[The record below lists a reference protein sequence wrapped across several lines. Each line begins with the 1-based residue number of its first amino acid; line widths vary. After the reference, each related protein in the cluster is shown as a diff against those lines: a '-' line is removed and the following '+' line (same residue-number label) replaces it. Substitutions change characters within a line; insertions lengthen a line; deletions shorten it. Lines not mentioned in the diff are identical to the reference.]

1 MASDSVESRLPP
13 EDAPVRG
20 AASRK
25 ERTHMATLFVRHPV
39 SDYAKWR
46 EVYNSVAPLQK
57 RSGVIAGAVYQAD
70 GDPNDVTVTHEF
82 GSIAEAKAFAESA
95 ELREA
100 MATAGVLGIPTVWF
114 GNKA

>member
-1 MASDSVESRLPP
+1 MESNSVESRLLL
-13 EDAPVRG
+13 EDAPARG

-25 ERTHMATLFVRHPV
+25 ERTPMATLFVRHPV

-46 EVYNSVAPLQK
+46 EVYNGVAPLQK
-57 RSGVIAGAVYQAD
+57 RSGMIAETVYQAE

-82 GSIAEAKAFAESA
+82 GSIAEAKAFAEST

-100 MATAGVLGIPTVWF
+100 
-114 GNKA
+114 